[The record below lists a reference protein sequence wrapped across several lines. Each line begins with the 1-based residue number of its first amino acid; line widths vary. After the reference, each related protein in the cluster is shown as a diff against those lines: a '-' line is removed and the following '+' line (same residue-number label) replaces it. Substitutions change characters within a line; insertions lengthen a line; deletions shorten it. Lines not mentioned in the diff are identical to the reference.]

1 MLTDDPT
8 DLAGLARAERAAGDK
23 AARDANQERDD
34 LAWLMSGP
42 RGRRIVWRQIDRSG
56 VLTGSSFS
64 PDAMTMAFSEGVR
77 NPAMRL
83 LGLVLPMDEFAAM
96 VRENTPKPATNE
108 EREDE

>member
-1 MLTDDPT
+1 MLTTDPT

-42 RGRRIVWRQIDRSG
+42 RGRRIVWRQIDRAG

-64 PDAMTMAFSEGVR
+64 QDAMTMAFAEGVR

-83 LGLVLPMDEFAAM
+83 LGMVLLMDEFAVM

-108 EREDE
+108 ESDDE